1 MFVSRTLRAFVRDG
15 RLASIPAR
23 ERRRRVILRWLLDAC
38 FLGDRA
44 YSEPE
49 VNMLLA
55 LRHADVAALR
65 RYLVDLGW
73 LTRAGGEYRRPP
85 M

>member
-23 ERRRRVILRWLLDAC
+23 ERKRRVILRWLLDAC
-38 FLGDRA
+38 FREDRA
-44 YSEPE
+44 YPEPE
-49 VNMLLA
+49 VNLLLA
-55 LRHADVAALR
+55 LRHRDVAALR

-73 LTRAGGEYRRPP
+73 LTRAGGEYRRAAE
-85 M
+85 